1 MTITAALPVVMP
13 NRQQEPEVFV
23 PAMDNFLSAI
33 PEIASQIDI
42 AIAAFNF
49 NSINDTSTTSNT
61 IGVGSNLTFTVSLN
75 KSFVGGQYL
84 IIADA
89 AAPTTN
95 SIIGQVFSYSST
107 TLVITPLFIRGSGT
121 KTSWIISQGPS
132 TPTLTGG
139 GSIFHATTGND
150 HGSTNTKFRRLTT
163 VVTNTAT
170 NDLTYADSATLGGSI
185 TILKSG
191 LYYVY
196 YKDDDPSASAVNFGI
211 SKNSSQGTTN
221 FATITESTKW
231 LPLSNRAATATLQ
244 GSRTG
249 YLAAGDVLRMHTDG
263 AMTDSQAEYTKLII
277 ERLM

>member
-23 PAMDNFLSAI
+23 PAMDDFLSAL

-49 NSINDTSTTSNT
+49 NSMNDTSTTSNT

-95 SIIGQVFSYSST
+95 SIIGQVFSYSGT

-121 KTSWIISQGPS
+121 LTDWIISQGPYM
-132 TPTLTGG
+132 PDLTGG
-139 GSIFHATTGND
+139 GSLFRATTGNN
-150 HGSTNTKFRRLTT
+150 HGSTNTKIRRVTT

-185 TILKSG
+185 TILRAG
-191 LYYVY
+191 LYYVF
-196 YKDDDPSASAVNFGI
+196 YKDDDTSASNVSFGI
-211 SKNSSQGTTN
+211 SRNSAQLTTN
-221 FATITESTKW
+221 YASITEADKW
-231 LPLSNRAATATLQ
+231 LPIGSLDSINLS

-249 YLAAGDVLRMHTDG
+249 YLGAGDVLRMHTDG
-263 AMTDSQAEYTKLII
+263 IMTDSSASATNLII

>member
-1 MTITAALPVVMP
+1 MTITAALPAVMP

-23 PAMDNFLSAI
+23 PAMDDFLSAM

-84 IIADA
+84 TIADA

-95 SIIGQVFSYSST
+95 SIIGQVFSYSGT

-121 KTSWIISQGPS
+121 LTDWIISQGPS

-139 GSIFHATTGND
+139 GSLFRATTGND
-150 HGSTNTKFRRLTT
+150 HGSTNTKIRRMTT

-170 NDLTYADSATLGGSI
+170 NDLTYDDSATLGGSI
-185 TILKSG
+185 TILRAG
-191 LYYVY
+191 LYYVF
-196 YKDDDPSASAVNFGI
+196 YKDDDTSASNVSFGI
-211 SKNSSQGTTN
+211 SRNSAQLTTN
-221 FATITESTKW
+221 YASITEADKW
-231 LPLSNRAATATLQ
+231 LPIGSLDSINLS

-249 YLAAGDVLRMHTDG
+249 YLGAGDVLRMHTDG
-263 AMTDSQAEYTKLII
+263 VMTDSSASATNLII

>member
-1 MTITAALPVVMP
+1 MTITAALPAVMP

-23 PAMDNFLSAI
+23 PAMDSFLSSL
-33 PEIASQIDI
+33 PEIAAQIDI
-42 AIAAFNF
+42 AISAFNF

-89 AAPTTN
+89 ADPTTN
-95 SIIGQVFSYSST
+95 SIICQVFSYTST
-107 TLVITPLFIRGSGT
+107 TLVVTPLYVRGSGT
-121 KTSWIISQGPS
+121 KANWIISQGPS

-139 GSIFHATTGND
+139 GSIFNATTGNN
-150 HGSTNTKFRRLTT
+150 HGSINTKIRRLTT

-170 NDLTYADSATLGGSI
+170 NDFTYNDSATLGGSI
-185 TILKSG
+185 TILQSG

-196 YKDDDPSASAVNFGI
+196 YKDSDPGGTVINFGI
-211 SKNSSQGTTN
+211 SRNSSQVTTS
-221 FATITESTKW
+221 FSSITESTKW
-231 LPLSNRAATATLQ
+231 LSLSDFSGPATLQ

-249 YLAAGDVLRMHTDG
+249 YLIAGDVLRMHTDG
-263 AMTDSQAEYTKLII
+263 AMTDSQPEYTKIII

>member
-1 MTITAALPVVMP
+1 MTITATLPEVMP
-13 NRQQEPEVFV
+13 SRTQEPEVFV
-23 PAMDNFLSAI
+23 PAMDSFLAAL
-33 PEIASQIDI
+33 PELAEQIDL

-49 NSINDTSTTSNT
+49 NSITDTSATSNDIT
-61 IGVGSNLTFTVSLN
+61 VGSNKTFTVSLN
-75 KSFVGGQYL
+75 KSFYPGMYL
-84 IIADA
+84 VIADA

-95 SIIGQVFSYSST
+95 SIIGQTVSYIGT

-121 KTSWIISQGPS
+121 KTSWLITQGPS

-185 TILKSG
+185 TILQSG
-191 LYYVY
+191 LYYVF

-211 SKNSSQGTTN
+211 SKNSAQGTTN
-221 FATITESTKW
+221 FASITESTKW

-249 YLAAGDVLRMHTDG
+249 YLTAGDVLHMHTDG

>member
-1 MTITAALPVVMP
+1 MTITAALPAVMP

-23 PAMDNFLSAI
+23 PAMDNFLSSL
-33 PEIASQIDI
+33 PEIAAQIDI
-42 AIAAFNF
+42 AISAFNF

-95 SIIGQVFSYSST
+95 SIICQVFSYTST
-107 TLVITPLFIRGSGT
+107 TLVVTPLYVRGSGT
-121 KTSWIISQGPS
+121 KANWIISQGPS

-150 HGSTNTKFRRLTT
+150 HGSINTKFRRLTT

-185 TILKSG
+185 TILKPG

-196 YKDDDPSASAVNFGI
+196 YKDDDPSASANNFGI
-211 SKNSSQGTTN
+211 SKNSSQGTTS
-221 FATITESTKW
+221 FASITESTKW
-231 LPLSNRAATATLQ
+231 LSLSNRSTTVSLQ

-249 YLAAGDVLRMHTDG
+249 YLNAGDVLRMHTDG
-263 AMTDSQAEYTKLII
+263 AMTDSQPEYTKIII